1 MKFVTAFVLFLSLW
15 SGATARCRMYG
26 ECYNVDGLDKPCP
39 ADIEPVQLISGIED
53 EEEAKE
59 IVSILKNR
67 CPSFVQDEE
76 GNDLPDDQIYTCCS
90 PDQIIKL
97 SEGLTF
103 AEGVLGRCPTCLRNF
118 ARQVCEM
125 TCAVDQSRFMDV
137 YTLKGTNDIE
147 YVNEIDYRVHS
158 DFMLGAHA
166 SCAGVIVPQSGLPA
180 INLMCGNAVVC
191 DADAWFGFIGDAD
204 ANYMTPLQINF
215 LRKNS
220 TEDTM
225 NKRALPC
232 NETFDEDLP
241 CSCVDCGAVCPI
253 GTEPVVLDICTVLSV
268 HCIGFS
274 VGVVFFVITTI
285 IFIFLAFK
293 DRRSSLINK
302 SKESKEGKPDVN
314 KLTLMFQKI
323 FGTIGR
329 ISASHPVIVIMV
341 TTWIGFSMF
350 FGLLSLN
357 LTANPLEL
365 WSAPD
370 SRSRHELEY
379 FNSRFGPFYR
389 AAQVFLTFDLDPF
402 EVNNVT
408 YGPAFR
414 LEALEELV
422 RLEKAIIDIGRDN
435 GGVVLEDVC
444 YAPLTVRGQ
453 KTTLDQCAIM
463 SATVYLG
470 NDQYDINNATY
481 LGIIQNCINNHYA
494 LNCLASWGGGSIP
507 ELTFGGYDGNEI
519 LSATTLVINIP
530 ITNYLLAE
538 DLQPVLEWEAKFL
551 ELLEHY
557 NENLK
562 PDYVV
567 VSYGTERSIEDEIQ
581 RVSVAEAVPIAI
593 SYVLMFI
600 YVVLALGNV
609 RSFKTWFID
618 SKFTVAVCSV
628 VVVILAIFCSMGT
641 MGYANVTLT
650 LLAINVIPFFIL
662 SIGID
667 NVFLMINTLHDIK
680 SNLKSLEGFN
690 ENLSTDKKT
699 KMVFEEMMRRV
710 GPSMFVSSVTQ
721 ITCFAVGS
729 LTNFPA
735 VVTFAIFASI
745 SLGYLFV
752 FQVTTVVAI
761 LAIDYK
767 RAAQNRFD
775 ILCCIRKKILDD
787 ESPLHSETS
796 YKGITQR
803 LMEPYSKF
811 LLNWRVKIIVA
822 ILFMAMVSISVMLIP
837 QLEIGLDQE
846 YSLPRDSYVYTYLQS
861 VNSLLKLGPPV
872 FFVLKSGLNF
882 SDPVHQNVIC
892 GGQLCSDDSLTT
904 QIFLA
909 SQHSEITYIASS
921 SNSWLDDFIDWSNLY
936 GGCCKYNTTNNG
948 FCQSTDN
955 STECS
960 YCVIEK
966 SDYANGQ
973 LRPNKESFQRYI
985 PFFLQD
991 APTVDCNKGGLASYS
1006 ASVNYELNA
1015 DGLASVQD
1023 TNFMAYHT
1031 SLATSKDYITA
1042 IKYAYEISDNI
1053 TSAIKL
1059 HTGLDVEVF
1068 PYSVFF
1074 VYFEQYLTMWGDTFT
1089 TISYSFIGAL
1099 VLNLLASGFN
1109 LLTTFAVMFTAIL
1122 VVLNMMGI
1130 MYIWSIPLNA
1140 VSCVNLIVSI
1150 GIAVEFCSHIAY
1162 AYSTSRLQGRD
1173 RVADAIQSVGA
1184 TVITGITFTNIPIIV
1199 LAFSYTQLI
1208 EVFFFRMFFSLV
1220 ILGFLHGMVF
1230 FPVFLCYLDSTFK
1243 Q

>member
-1 MKFVTAFVLFLSLW
+1 MKWVAAFVLFLSSW
-15 SGATARCRMYG
+15 TSVSARCRMYG
-26 ECYNVDGLDKPCP
+26 ECYNVDGFDKPCP
-39 ADIEPVQLISGIED
+39 VDIEPVQLISKLED
-53 EEEAKE
+53 EDEAKE
-59 IVSILKNR
+59 VLRLLKHR
-67 CPSFVQDEE
+67 CPTIAQDDD
-76 GNDLPDDQIYTCCS
+76 GNDLPDDQIYTCCA
-90 PDQIIKL
+90 PDQIIKMTDGL
-97 SEGLTF
+97 SF
-103 AEGVLGRCPTCLRNF
+103 AEGILGRCPTCLRNF

-125 TCAVDQSRFMDV
+125 TCAKDQARFV
-137 YTLKGTNDIE
+137 EVNTLTGTNGIE
-147 YVNEIDYRVHS
+147 YVNEINYSVHS
-158 DFMLGAHA
+158 DFMLGTHA
-166 SCAGVIVPQSGLPA
+166 SCAGVTVPQTGLPA
-180 INLMCGNAVVC
+180 INIMCGNAVVC
-191 DADAWFGFIGDAD
+191 DADAWFGFVGDTSV
-204 ANYMTPLQINF
+204 NHMTPVQINF

-232 NETFDEDLP
+232 NETFGEDLP
-241 CSCVDCGAVCPI
+241 CSCMDCGAVCPI
-253 GTEPVVLDICTVLSV
+253 GTEPVVLDICKVLSV
-268 HCIGFS
+268 NCIGFS
-274 VGVVFFVITTI
+274 IGVVFFVITTI

-293 DRRSSLINK
+293 DRSRSIANEA
-302 SKESKEGKPDVN
+302 KESKEGKPDVN

-323 FGTIGR
+323 FSKIGGF
-329 ISASHPVIVIMV
+329 SASHPAIVLMV
-341 TTWIGFSMF
+341 TTWLGFSMF
-350 FGLLSLN
+350 FGLGSLN
-357 LTANPLEL
+357 LTSNPLEL

-370 SRSRHELEY
+370 SRSRQELEY

-389 AAQVFLTFDLDPF
+389 AAQVYLTFDFEPF

-414 LEALEELV
+414 IEALEELV
-422 RLEKAIIDIGRDN
+422 KLEDAIININRDT

-444 YAPLTVRGQ
+444 YAPLSARGHQ
-453 KTTLDQCAIM
+453 TTLDQCTMM
-463 SATVYLG
+463 SATVYLR
-470 NDQYDINNATY
+470 DSKYDINNATY
-481 LGIIQNCINNHYA
+481 LNTLQNCLNNHYA

-507 ELTFGGYDGNEI
+507 ELTFGGYDTDI
-519 LSATTLVINIP
+519 LRATTLLINFP
-530 ITNYLLAE
+530 ISNFLLEE
-538 DLQPVLEWEAKFL
+538 DLQPALEWEAKFI
-551 ELLEHY
+551 ELLQNY
-557 NENLK
+557 VENSK
-562 PDYVV
+562 PDYVT
-567 VSYGTERSIEDEIQ
+567 VSYGAERSIEDEIE
-581 RVSVAEAVPIAI
+581 RISAAEAVPIAI

-600 YVVLALGNV
+600 YVTLALGNV
-609 RSFKTWFID
+609 RSFKTWFLD
-618 SKFTVAVCSV
+618 SKVTVAICSI
-628 VVVILAIFCSMGT
+628 VVVILAIYCSMGT
-641 MGYANVTLT
+641 MGYSNITLT

-662 SIGID
+662 SVGID

-680 SNLKSLEGFN
+680 GNLKSLDGYN
-690 ENLSTDKKT
+690 ENLSSDKKT
-699 KMVFEEMMRRV
+699 KMIFEEMMRQV

-729 LTNFPA
+729 MTNFPA

-775 ILCCIRKKILDD
+775 ILCCIQKKILDD
-787 ESPLHSETS
+787 ENPLHSETP

-811 LLNWRVKIIVA
+811 LLNWRVKILVA
-822 ILFMAMVSISVMLIP
+822 IVFMAMVSISVMFIP
-837 QLEIGLDQE
+837 ELEIGLDQE
-846 YSLPRDSYVYTYLQS
+846 YALPTDSYVYTYLQS
-861 VNSLLKLGPPV
+861 VNTLMNLGPPV
-872 FFVLKSGLNF
+872 YFVLKSGLNF
-882 SDPVHQNVIC
+882 SDSTHQNVIC
-892 GGQLCSDDSLTT
+892 GGQLCYDDSLTT

-909 SQHSEITYIASS
+909 SQHSEITYIASG

-936 GGCCKYNTTNNG
+936 GGCCKFNTTNNG

-955 STECS
+955 SPECS
-960 YCVIEK
+960 FCDIEK

-973 LRPNKESFQRYI
+973 LRPSEESFQRYI

-991 APTVDCNKGGLASYS
+991 SPTETCNKGGLASYS
-1006 ASVNYELNA
+1006 ASVNYVLDAN
-1015 DGLASVQD
+1015 GLATVHD

-1031 SLATSKDYITA
+1031 SLVTSYDYITA
-1042 IKYAYEISDNI
+1042 VKYGYEISHAVMD
-1053 TSAIKL
+1053 AIKG

-1068 PYSVFF
+1068 PYSVFY
-1074 VYFEQYLTMWGDTFT
+1074 VYFEQYLTMWGDTFA
-1089 TISYSFIGAL
+1089 TIGYSFIGATL
-1099 VLNLLASGFN
+1099 LNLLASGFN
-1109 LLTTFAVMFTAIL
+1109 LLTTFAVMFTAVL
-1122 VVLNMMGI
+1122 VVLNMMGV

-1162 AYSTSRLQGRD
+1162 AYSTSKLKGRD

-1230 FPVFLCYLDSTFK
+1230 FPVFLCYLDSIFK
-1243 Q
+1243 K